1 MTAMLYGSIYHTV
14 LRAQLIYQRVHDEIL
29 IRFISL
35 KHEDSME
42 PTEFLSYG

>member
-1 MTAMLYGSIYHTV
+1 MILYLQCYTV

-35 KHEDSME
+35 KHEDSLE
-42 PTEFLSYG
+42 PTEFLGYS